1 MATLTSRISDS
12 LHAPIKTSTGARLR
26 GLLLRFNAYRKERR
40 NQALILSQLAS
51 ADERELRDL
60 GINRYDFQ
68 AIAKGEY
75 RR

>member
-1 MATLTSRISDS
+1 MATLTSRLSDS
-12 LHAPIKTSTGARLR
+12 LHSPTKTGTGARLR
-26 GLLLRFNAYRKERR
+26 SLLLRLNAYRRERR
-40 NQALILSQLAS
+40 NQALILSQLAN

-68 AIAKGEY
+68 AIAKGEF